1 MNDKIEYKGKFFDC
15 KEDLFTFLHENKSI
29 LIAEKKYS
37 IKHCDTISYS
47 PELKDSTADKSIE
60 DPQTFNGNTIKVR
73 SVINTTNIMD
83 SHSDVHMPGIWNKTV
98 KENKNLMLLQEHQM
112 NFASVITDKVKA
124 SVIDMNWSDLGYNK
138 LGKTQ
143 ALVFDSILS
152 KDRNPFMFDQYVRGY
167 VKNHSV
173 GMQYVGLNLAMNDKS
188 FTEEYALWQK
198 HIGDVINSQD
208 AKDKG
213 FFWVVTE
220 AKAIEGSAVV
230 MGSNKITPTLDVS
243 EKNEPDESTHKD
255 NEPSKDTHDFKQTIN
270 NFKFI

>member
-1 MNDKIEYKGKFFDC
+1 MSKIPSFNSQ
-15 KEDLFTFLHENKSI
+15 KELFNFLHENKSI
-29 LIAEKKYS
+29 LIAEKKYT

-47 PELKDSTADKSIE
+47 PEIKESEANKSIS
-60 DPQTFNGNTIKVR
+60 DPSTFTGNKIKVT

-83 SHSDVHMPGIWNKTV
+83 SHSDVHLPGLWNKTI

-112 NFASVITDKVKA
+112 NFASVITDQVKA
-124 SVIDMNWSDLGYNK
+124 SVQDINWSDLGYNK
-138 LGKTQ
+138 VGKTQ

-152 KDRNPFMFDQYVRGY
+152 KDRNPFMFDQYVKGY

-173 GMQYVGLNLAMNDKS
+173 GMQYVGLALAINDKS
-188 FTEEYALWQK
+188 FTEEYATWNK
-198 HIGDVINSQD
+198 YIGEVINANE

-213 FFWVVTE
+213 FFWVVSE

-243 EKNEPDESTHKD
+243 QKENNEPDLSTHKD
-255 NEPSKDTHDFKQTIN
+255 NEPSFDTQKLNNIIT
-270 NFKFI
+270 NFKFIN